1 MGGAVAT
8 AVGVFV
14 GTNIDDL
21 VILTVLFL
29 SGRATGRPGPGQ
41 VWAGQYA
48 GMTVLVAASAVAAL
62 GLSVVPDR
70 WVGLLG
76 LMPLALGVKGL
87 VEAARS
93 RGREDEARPVATGW
107 LAVAGITI
115 ANGADNIA
123 VYTPLFRTIGMTG
136 SVVTIAVF
144 AVGVAALC
152 AAGSWLG
159 SHRRIIDLVARAGH
173 WLVPVVFVVLGVV
186 ILVGSGLG

>member
-1 MGGAVAT
+1 MGGVVAT

-21 VILTVLFL
+21 VIVTVLFL
-29 SGRATGRPGPGQ
+29 SGRAAGRPGPGA

-48 GMTVLVAASAVAAL
+48 GMAMLVAASAVAAL

-76 LMPLALGVKGL
+76 LVPLTLGAKGL
-87 VEAARS
+87 IEAARS
-93 RGREDEARPVATGW
+93 RGSEDKPRPVATGW

-123 VYTPLFRTIGMTG
+123 VYTPLFRTIG
-136 SVVTIAVF
+136 VANALVTIAVF

-152 AAGSWLG
+152 AAGSRLG
-159 SHRRIIDLVARAGH
+159 SHRRVIDLVARAGH
-173 WLVPVVFVVLGVV
+173 WLVPAVFVALGVL